1 MMKSSRK
8 KRGQFVIIAVMLT
21 AIMMVSIGAL
31 MHGAITYY
39 KHEPWEEYST
49 LIGDIEINSRRLVE
63 LSLADYSN
71 SLVEDN
77 STLSVYLGNWQTDLT
92 RIYPSS
98 GIVLES
104 NPLSYELKNSSRVNS
119 TTSESMARAAFT
131 LNITSIGLEGYY
143 FEVATSLTLTIDS
156 ITPINETTNEIIAVV
171 RSETGPVP
179 NLNEENFKI
188 DGATKTTIY
197 PDYATINAF
206 AYRIIYDGP
215 ISPIVEVQDQ
225 RGIRVV
231 GFKS

>member
-1 MMKSSRK
+1 
-8 KRGQFVIIAVMLT
+8 
-21 AIMMVSIGAL
+21 
-31 MHGAITYY
+31 
-39 KHEPWEEYST
+39 
-49 LIGDIEINSRRLVE
+49 
-63 LSLADYSN
+63 
-71 SLVEDN
+71 
-77 STLSVYLGNWQTDLT
+77 
-92 RIYPSS
+92 
-98 GIVLES
+98 
-104 NPLSYELKNSSRVNS
+104 
-119 TTSESMARAAFT
+119 MARAAFT
-131 LNITSIGLEGYY
+131 LNVTSIGLEGYY

-188 DGATKTTIY
+188 DGATKTTVY

-215 ISPIVEVQDQ
+215 ISPTVEVQDQ

>member
-77 STLSVYLGNWQTDLT
+77 STLSVYLGNWQTDLI

-131 LNITSIGLEGYY
+131 LNVTSIGLEGYY

-188 DGATKTTIY
+188 DGATKTTVY

-215 ISPIVEVQDQ
+215 ISPTVEVQDQ

>member
-1 MMKSSRK
+1 MKPSRK

-77 STLSVYLGNWQTDLT
+77 STLGVYLGNWQTDLT

-188 DGATKTTIY
+188 DGATKTTVY

-215 ISPIVEVQDQ
+215 ISPTVEVQDQ

>member
-1 MMKSSRK
+1 MMKPSRK

-77 STLSVYLGNWQTDLT
+77 STLSVYLGNWQTDLI

-131 LNITSIGLEGYY
+131 LNVTSIGLEGYY

-188 DGATKTTIY
+188 DGATKTTVY

-215 ISPIVEVQDQ
+215 ISPTVEVQDQ

>member
-1 MMKSSRK
+1 MKPSRK

-77 STLSVYLGNWQTDLT
+77 STLSVYLGNWQTDLI

-131 LNITSIGLEGYY
+131 LNVTSIGLEGYY

-188 DGATKTTIY
+188 DGATKTTVY

-215 ISPIVEVQDQ
+215 ISPTVEVQDQ

>member
-1 MMKSSRK
+1 MKPSRK

-77 STLSVYLGNWQTDLT
+77 STLGVYLGNWQTDLT

-215 ISPIVEVQDQ
+215 ISPTVEVQDQ

>member
-1 MMKSSRK
+1 MKSSRK

-77 STLSVYLGNWQTDLT
+77 STLSVYLGNWQTDLI

-131 LNITSIGLEGYY
+131 LNVTSIGLEGYY

-188 DGATKTTIY
+188 DGATKTTVY

-215 ISPIVEVQDQ
+215 ISPTVEVQDQ

>member
-77 STLSVYLGNWQTDLT
+77 STLGVYLGNWQTDLI

-119 TTSESMARAAFT
+119 TTSESMARAAFH
-131 LNITSIGLEGYY
+131 
-143 FEVATSLTLTIDS
+143 LTL
-156 ITPINETTNEIIAVV
+156 
-171 RSETGPVP
+171 R
-179 NLNEENFKI
+179 
-188 DGATKTTIY
+188 
-197 PDYATINAF
+197 
-206 AYRIIYDGP
+206 
-215 ISPIVEVQDQ
+215 Q
-225 RGIRVV
+225 
-231 GFKS
+231 